1 MRPGTGRMAAEI
13 TLRRGQMMMRE
24 ARLRAEWASLY
35 PGLAPGVWMVASQLV
50 PIVLRQRLQDH
61 PNWEFSRRILLD
73 EHFEFRGG
81 LPRDSY
87 WSGILSRVDD
97 T

>member
-1 MRPGTGRMAAEI
+1 
-13 TLRRGQMMMRE
+13 
-24 ARLRAEWASLY
+24 
-35 PGLAPGVWMVASQLV
+35 MVASQLV
-50 PIVLRQRLQDH
+50 PIVLRQRLPDH
-61 PNWEFSRRILLD
+61 PSWEFSRRILVD

>member
-1 MRPGTGRMAAEI
+1 MRPGAGRMAAEI

-50 PIVLRQRLQDH
+50 PVVLRQRLQAH
-61 PNWEFSRRILLD
+61 PGREFSGRILAD

-81 LPRDSY
+81 APRDSY